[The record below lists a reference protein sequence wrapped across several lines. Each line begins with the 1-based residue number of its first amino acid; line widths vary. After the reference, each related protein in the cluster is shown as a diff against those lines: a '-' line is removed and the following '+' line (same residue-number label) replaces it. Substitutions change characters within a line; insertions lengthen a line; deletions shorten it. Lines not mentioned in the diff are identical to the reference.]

1 MSATASKI
9 ITFLKTHAKDFT
21 DSKRCFIIV
30 THKGF
35 ESDKNFISS

>member
-21 DSKRCFIIV
+21 DSKRFFRGL
-30 THKGF
+30 GF
-35 ESDKNFISS
+35 